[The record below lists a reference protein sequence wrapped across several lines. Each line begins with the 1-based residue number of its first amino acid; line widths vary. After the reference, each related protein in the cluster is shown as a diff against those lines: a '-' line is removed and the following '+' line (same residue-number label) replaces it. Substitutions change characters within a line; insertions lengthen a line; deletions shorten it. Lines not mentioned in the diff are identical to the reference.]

1 MVKQLILQQMDY
13 IYFIYGLAFL
23 LLGVVCTATGI
34 RKVTLFPLTWLGLF
48 GFSHGLN
55 EWLDMLVIS
64 RGDGTVFAAIRI
76 LLMGMS
82 YLFLLEFG
90 CSGLKSV
97 AGKAPGLWIYLPLL
111 AAAK

>member
-13 IYFIYGLAFL
+13 IYFIYGLAFV

-34 RKVTLFPLTWLGLF
+34 RKVTSFPLTWLGLF

-64 RGDGTVFAAIRI
+64 RGDSIVFAAIR
-76 LLMGMS
+76 LLTGS
-82 YLFLLEFG
+82 QPE
-90 CSGLKSV
+90 V
-97 AGKAPGLWIYLPLL
+97 AS
-111 AAAK
+111 